1 MHRLF
6 FNVNE
11 SELSMNPQSNRPGV
25 SKSWV
30 NNTDVLA
37 EFTFS
42 KEWDDTVKVAKFTRG
57 DTEFTPKVLDHGSVC
72 TIPTEALDGN
82 FFRLCIIGKS
92 NSKEIKTNTI
102 IVNL

>member
-57 DTEFTPKVLDHGSVC
+57 DTEFTPKVLDPGSVC